1 MIHPP
6 IEKTILLKKITVSC
20 STSSVCSMAVFLA
33 NESFSNFGF
42 SVSSIR
48 QTLSKA
54 DRLKGGFTISISILK
69 IDRHLSIPDSP

>member
-1 MIHPP
+1 MIHPS
-6 IEKTILLKKITVSC
+6 IEKTILLKKITVSG

-33 NESFSNFGF
+33 NESFSNFGLEF

-54 DRLKGGFTISISILK
+54 DRLKGGFTISILK